1 MMSVQDP
8 EQEGLVRIGNFQIL
22 QIIMIK
28 TLLVFKKATC
38 AEETCVPGVKL
49 VKYKCGQ
56 QLEFINI
63 KPEALSNW
71 TRTGH
76 ETETVGS
83 HVPVPLAKAVFWVTA
98 TLYHGLIPFLRYSV
112 WGTDGKVDAFAC

>member
-38 AEETCVPGVKL
+38 AEETCSWCK
-49 VKYKCGQ
+49 
-56 QLEFINI
+56 I
-63 KPEALSNW
+63 S
-71 TRTGH
+71 
-76 ETETVGS
+76 
-83 HVPVPLAKAVFWVTA
+83 
-98 TLYHGLIPFLRYSV
+98 
-112 WGTDGKVDAFAC
+112 KV